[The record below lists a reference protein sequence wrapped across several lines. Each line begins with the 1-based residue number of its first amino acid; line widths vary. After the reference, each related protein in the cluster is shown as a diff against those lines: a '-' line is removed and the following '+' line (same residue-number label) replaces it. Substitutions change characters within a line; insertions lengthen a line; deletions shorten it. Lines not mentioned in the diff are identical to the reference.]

1 MAVEF
6 RANWILK
13 HGVPRQILSDRGSQ
27 FTGYIFR
34 ILCNLFGIKKQFTT
48 AYHPQTNG
56 MIERFHRFLKERLRC
71 IAFDNELDFMKG
83 DDWDIFLPEIEFA
96 YNNTKNEM
104 TGTAP
109 YEVIYGHILRTP
121 SDTILKQNVQ
131 RVVEDT
137 VDIINEKNTDSPLKL
152 SKKVRDYVKSM
163 EQHRNVLLEEIKS
176 NMKRY
181 DEQRKRYFDKKR
193 SEPTK
198 YEKGDKVVVDT
209 TAAKVG
215 NKAKLN
221 INRKR
226 AVIIDKQND
235 NCYVVRYNDGKKEA
249 VNIKRIYRFTAP
261 QQSNNNRTVTRRRVV
276 TVKRSK

>member
-1 MAVEF
+1 M
-6 RANWILK
+6 
-13 HGVPRQILSDRGSQ
+13 
-27 FTGYIFR
+27 
-34 ILCNLFGIKKQFTT
+34 
-48 AYHPQTNG
+48 
-56 MIERFHRFLKERLRC
+56 
-71 IAFDNELDFMKG
+71 
-83 DDWDIFLPEIEFA
+83 
-96 YNNTKNEM
+96 
-104 TGTAP
+104 
-109 YEVIYGHILRTP
+109 
-121 SDTILKQNVQ
+121 KQNVQ

-193 SEPTK
+193 SEPAK

-276 TVKRSK
+276 TVIRSN